1 MKSVVC
7 LLASARAASP
17 FPLNCGSVRKR
28 TSVEFSSNTV
38 RCLQITRG
46 TEVKLM
52 SEAAVPLLRKRDTG
66 PSWERTG
73 RRTAPQ
79 KAPGAA
85 PRLSPYITYAKP
97 QSKAAALLDIQSLF
111 EEDVI
116 AELCSRLE
124 AFPRSDRAEGLASL
138 LGACVEFGLEAHSP
152 PVLTLMNEC
161 LELLSNRDIGV
172 AQLCRL
178 GEVVCA
184 LEGRRSRVLTE
195 VLDCVCAAVE
205 EDVVSPSEAV
215 MVYSLLTRFCEPASQ
230 QQTRILSALHT
241 DTRRLVHRLKAGQVS
256 DILQSLLK
264 LQQRQAVSL
273 VLRLSHRASRV
284 FKAFRDDEIMK
295 VLSALMTLGQHD
307 GELVAAMEKHLPG
320 RLEKC
325 DPELIGAI
333 MEYCLQMRCRSEPLF
348 EAVAEN
354 FVRHAEKH
362 TTLQI
367 AKQIVAM
374 GRLNYLP
381 QCSSQM
387 FKKLESILSERFSQ
401 FQPRS
406 LVDVMHAC
414 IHLERFPLNYMT
426 KVFSPHFLQ
435 RLQAQGEP
443 LDKNTLGQL
452 TQLHLSTTLECTYY
466 WGPRLPFFLHVKRF
480 SSAGQAFETPMESL
494 LYKQVKGP
502 LAQLLGGTFYSTR
515 MIHGGY
521 TIDVEI
527 CLDESGFVLP
537 PSQWDHTYKRVVLC
551 LDGPNRFCT
560 NTRHLL
566 GKEVTKRRHLQRMGM
581 ELVEIPYFEF
591 EKLQTE
597 EEQIQ
602 YLHDKIFPAV
612 SKFNNQTANQLNQK
626 STVRQ
631 TTL

>member
-1 MKSVVC
+1 MKSLVC

-161 LELLSNRDIGV
+161 LELLPNRDIGV

-307 GELVAAMEKHLPG
+307 GELVAAMEKHLTG
-320 RLEKC
+320 VFFIC

-387 FKKLESILSERFSQ
+387 FKKLDSILSERFSQ

-435 RLQAQGEP
+435 RLQERVGSSITGVIRLYCSPRQ
-443 LDKNTLGQL
+443 
-452 TQLHLSTTLECTYY
+452 
-466 WGPRLPFFLHVKRF
+466 GPRLPFFLHVKRF

-502 LAQLLGGTFYSTR
+502 LAQLLGGTLYSTR

-521 TIDVEI
+521 TIGKLQHVTQHHSTWI
-527 CLDESGFVLP
+527 
-537 PSQWDHTYKRVVLC
+537 VLC

-602 YLHDKIFPAV
+602 EIFNV
-612 SKFNNQTANQLNQK
+612 NIKWHS
-626 STVRQ
+626 VR
-631 TTL
+631 L

>member
-1 MKSVVC
+1 MKSLVC

-161 LELLSNRDIGV
+161 LELLPNRDIGV

-264 LQQRQAVSL
+264 LQQRQVDTAAASSL
-273 VLRLSHRASRV
+273 IV
-284 FKAFRDDEIMK
+284 FD
-295 VLSALMTLGQHD
+295 S
-307 GELVAAMEKHLPG
+307 
-320 RLEKC
+320 
-325 DPELIGAI
+325 
-333 MEYCLQMRCRSEPLF
+333 
-348 EAVAEN
+348 
-354 FVRHAEKH
+354 
-362 TTLQI
+362 
-367 AKQIVAM
+367 
-374 GRLNYLP
+374 
-381 QCSSQM
+381 
-387 FKKLESILSERFSQ
+387 
-401 FQPRS
+401 
-406 LVDVMHAC
+406 
-414 IHLERFPLNYMT
+414 
-426 KVFSPHFLQ
+426 
-435 RLQAQGEP
+435 
-443 LDKNTLGQL
+443 
-452 TQLHLSTTLECTYY
+452 
-466 WGPRLPFFLHVKRF
+466 
-480 SSAGQAFETPMESL
+480 
-494 LYKQVKGP
+494 
-502 LAQLLGGTFYSTR
+502 
-515 MIHGGY
+515 
-521 TIDVEI
+521 
-527 CLDESGFVLP
+527 
-537 PSQWDHTYKRVVLC
+537 
-551 LDGPNRFCT
+551 
-560 NTRHLL
+560 
-566 GKEVTKRRHLQRMGM
+566 
-581 ELVEIPYFEF
+581 
-591 EKLQTE
+591 
-597 EEQIQ
+597 
-602 YLHDKIFPAV
+602 
-612 SKFNNQTANQLNQK
+612 
-626 STVRQ
+626 
-631 TTL
+631 

>member
-1 MKSVVC
+1 
-7 LLASARAASP
+7 L
-17 FPLNCGSVRKR
+17 
-28 TSVEFSSNTV
+28 
-38 RCLQITRG
+38 
-46 TEVKLM
+46 
-52 SEAAVPLLRKRDTG
+52 
-66 PSWERTG
+66 WERTG

-161 LELLSNRDIGV
+161 LELLPSRDIGV

-307 GELVAAMEKHLPG
+307 GELVAAMEKHLTG
-320 RLEKC
+320 C

-435 RLQAQGEP
+435 RLQGTRRAFISDLIRLYCSPRQ
-443 LDKNTLGQL
+443 
-452 TQLHLSTTLECTYY
+452 
-466 WGPRLPFFLHVKRF
+466 GPRLPFFLHVKRF

-502 LAQLLGGTFYSTR
+502 LAHLLGGTLYSTR

-521 TIDVEI
+521 TIGKLQHVTQHHSTWS
-527 CLDESGFVLP
+527 SGEPF
-537 PSQWDHTYKRVVLC
+537 DFHAVVLC